1 MIDCC
6 VLCLSNR
13 IQLVVDMNLL
23 WIECNGCKDTYSI
36 NSIQWMKGVKYL
48 VDIDTI
54 ISKYTSLLVL

>member
-13 IQLVVDMNLL
+13 IRLVVDMNLL
-23 WIECNGCKDTYSI
+23 WIECNGCKDTYTI

-48 VDIDTI
+48 FDIE
-54 ISKYTSLLVL
+54 SAYLYYTSSI